1 MSSTVPSEALT
12 TGGRWVGVLVAFAL
26 LPLTLTAQSQ
36 VVSHDS
42 TSTGASSC
50 LRTRGMLT
58 AGGLTITL
66 LALDQ
71 AWYDQYDRG
80 PLHSFDDSG
89 EWLQMDK
96 AGHAYSAYTLG
107 SWGHALMRDCGAS
120 PSASRWIGGSL
131 GLVFLTGVE
140 VLDGTSTGW
149 GFSWSDMAANVLGT
163 GLFIGQDAVWGEQ
176 RMVMKFSAHHT
187 EYAALRPDLLGSG
200 TMERVLK
207 DYNGQTIWLTFGLDR
222 FLPQV
227 GFPAWL
233 GIAVGYGAEGM
244 VSAEPPSGDVE
255 AAARYRQLYLSP
267 DIDLTRLPVRSKL
280 LRTALFVLNGIKFPL
295 PGVEFTST
303 GDVKFLPVAF

>member
-1 MSSTVPSEALT
+1 MVPSGAH
-12 TGGRWVGVLVAFAL
+12 GRRGRWEGVLVALAL
-26 LPLTLTAQSQ
+26 LLVTTTVHPQEVAG
-36 VVSHDS
+36 DS
-42 TSTGASSC
+42 TSRGTSSC
-50 LRTRGMLT
+50 LRTRGILT
-58 AGGLTITL
+58 AGGLTVTL

-96 AGHAYSAYTLG
+96 MGHLYSAYTLG

-200 TMERVLK
+200 SMERMLK
-207 DYNGQTIWLTFGLDR
+207 DYNGQTIWLSLGLDR

-227 GFPAWL
+227 GFPSWL
-233 GIAVGYGAEGM
+233 GLAVGYGAEGM
-244 VSAEPPSGDVE
+244 VSAEPPPGDAE
-255 AAARYRQLYLSP
+255 AAARYRQFYLSP
-267 DIDLTRLPVRSKL
+267 DIDLTRLPVRSKV

-303 GDVKFLPVAF
+303 GDVRFLPVAF

>member
-1 MSSTVPSEALT
+1 M
-12 TGGRWVGVLVAFAL
+12 LVALAL
-26 LPLTLTAQSQ
+26 LFVTTTVRPQEVAG
-36 VVSHDS
+36 DS
-42 TSTGASSC
+42 TSRGTSSC
-50 LRTRGMLT
+50 LRTRGILT
-58 AGGLTITL
+58 AGGLAVTL

-71 AWYDQYDRG
+71 AWYAQYDRG

-96 AGHAYSAYTLG
+96 MGHLFSAYTLG

-163 GLFIGQDAVWGEQ
+163 GLFIGQDALWGEQ

-200 TMERVLK
+200 TMERILK
-207 DYNGQTIWLTFGLDR
+207 DYNGQTIWLSIGLDR

-227 GFPAWL
+227 GFPPWL
-233 GIAVGYGAEGM
+233 SMAVGYGAEGM
-244 VSAEPPSGDVE
+244 VTAEPPPGD
-255 AAARYRQLYLSP
+255 AGSPLRYRQFYLSP
-267 DIDLTRLPVRSKL
+267 DIDLTRLPVRSKV